1 MQQGLIVKPG
11 TRLYGAS
18 SECEVVVV
26 RPART
31 DVQIACGGQPMLD
44 DPERRDD
51 ALAGGGEPVLI
62 GKRYTHEASGLE
74 LLCTRSGAGPLTA
87 DGAPLALLEAR
98 PLPASD

>member
-11 TRLYGAS
+11 TRLYAAA

-31 DVQIACGGQPMLD
+31 NVEIACADAPMVE
-44 DPERRDD
+44 DPDARADD
-51 ALAGGGEPVLI
+51 ATEGGDEVLI

-87 DGAPLALLEAR
+87 DGEPLALLASR